1 MTDEKPDRDEFL
13 NRAFGVEHAELVR
26 PSANE
31 PAKPPAQCDECGSAD
46 VRRVRKL
53 PAYGLFLL
61 IAFGLGIALDQT
73 IAAFLIAV
81 AGSIFFLI
89 APRWRCEACGN
100 RWSST

>member
-1 MTDEKPDRDEFL
+1 MPDDKPDPDEFL
-13 NRAFGVEHAELVR
+13 NRAFGVEGAENVR
-26 PSANE
+26 PSAAE
-31 PAKPPAQCDECGSAD
+31 PARPPGQCEECGSPD

-61 IAFGLGIALDQT
+61 ITFGLGIALDQT
-73 IAAFLIAV
+73 FAAFLIAA

-89 APRWRCEACGN
+89 APRWRCAACGN

>member
-1 MTDEKPDRDEFL
+1 MHADKPDPDEFL
-13 NRAFGVEHAELVR
+13 NRTFGVEHAEDVR
-26 PSANE
+26 PSAAE
-31 PAKPPAQCDECGSAD
+31 PAKPPAQCEECGSAD

-61 IAFGLGIALDQT
+61 ISFGFGLAVDQT
-73 IAAFLIAV
+73 LAAFLIAV

-89 APRWRCEACGN
+89 APRWRCAACGN